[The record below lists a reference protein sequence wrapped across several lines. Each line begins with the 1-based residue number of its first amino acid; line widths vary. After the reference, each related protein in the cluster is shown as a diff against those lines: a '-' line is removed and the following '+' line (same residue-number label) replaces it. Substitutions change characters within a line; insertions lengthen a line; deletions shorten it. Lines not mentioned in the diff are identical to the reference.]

1 MSGLRIDRILLAFLI
16 PNECDNEE
24 YKRHCY
30 WKGQCIVFNAFLC
43 SELEIFLTIIFEIID
58 I

>member
-1 MSGLRIDRILLAFLI
+1 MSGLRIDRILLAFSVSK
-16 PNECDNEE
+16 ERDNEE
-24 YKRHCY
+24 FKRQCY
-30 WKGQCIVFNAFLC
+30 WNGPCIVFDGFLC